1 MRITYVLSLK
11 ERDSG
16 EVTFPRFPSVFTTTY
31 QVIGWEGG
39 LLRFKET
46 TELLQ
51 FKRGGKSVGTTGV
64 VAVGFMR

>member
-11 ERDSG
+11 ERDSV

-51 FKRGGKSVGTTGV
+51 FKSR
-64 VAVGFMR
+64 MI

>member
-16 EVTFPRFPSVFTTTY
+16 EVTFPRFQSVFTTTY
-31 QVIGWEGG
+31 QVTGWEGG

-51 FKRGGKSVGTTGV
+51 FKSR
-64 VAVGFMR
+64 MI